1 MAVEITKAN
10 FTEEV
15 IESSLPVLVDFWAPW
30 CGPCRVMGPIVDEL
44 SAELS
49 GKAKVCK
56 INVDTDGDLAGQF
69 GIMTVPTFAVF
80 KNGKLVK
87 KDSGGKSKEEL
98 ESFIIE

>member
-1 MAVEITKAN
+1 MAIEITKAN

-56 INVDTDGDLAGQF
+56 INVDTDGDLAGRF

-98 ESFIIE
+98 VSFIIE